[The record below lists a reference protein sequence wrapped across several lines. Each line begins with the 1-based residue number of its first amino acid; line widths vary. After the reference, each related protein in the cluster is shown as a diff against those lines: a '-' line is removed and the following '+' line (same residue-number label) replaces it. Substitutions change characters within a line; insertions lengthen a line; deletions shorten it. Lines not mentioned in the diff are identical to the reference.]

1 MKIITVSR
9 EFGSGGRELGK
20 RLSDCLGWPYYD
32 REIISAVARRN
43 ALDEGYV
50 EDALE
55 QGDFRGVPL
64 TIGRTFAY
72 LPSMPHDSRQLLQEQ
87 RRVLRALAA
96 HGDCIIVGRNAD
108 LILAEHRPLKLFVY
122 ADLESRLRRVPGAQ
136 LRRRA
141 FHSPRAGAEAPAGGP
156 APGPA
161 PRHALR
167 PALGETGGV
176 SPVREH
182 HRPVPEDAGP
192 PGGGVCPLLVLPAG
206 DPLTRAR
213 KRDCRKSLRLQ
224 VVSPDAHAAGEN
236 RSELDSRLRART
248 TRVFFHKLSAPDA
261 FSGVRGAFPIT
272 ASAADQAD
280 AHRADL
286 GRDTGG
292 HHTVIG
298 DEHLIAYGKTASDGR
313 IHKDLLG
320 CALVLDQ
327 ELTVPHLEDG
337 GLHRCQK
344 DHLTS
349 SGCTPII
356 CRSRAGVPPGARQE
370 ILGQGVRHR
379 ATERAVP
386 PHLGGYSRPH
396 GGTTVQRG
404 ENTMS
409 LYPNKIQVDGVPC
422 GLILRGSA
430 NGTYLAVFEREM
442 AELARIEQIDWSRP
456 AVVGESPLP
465 AGYGFQVRDIRYA
478 HATRSYTVLLQTAE
492 QYLGMWPASRPSW
505 GSWRRLFR
513 RSRRSSKSRSR

>member
-108 LILAEHRPLKLFVY
+108 LILAEHRPLKLFVGVQ
-122 ADLESRLRRVPGAQ
+122 APAVPGAQ

-167 PALGETGGV
+167 PALGEPGGV

-206 DPLTRAR
+206 DPLTRGR

-224 VVSPDAHAAGEN
+224 V
-236 RSELDSRLRART
+236 
-248 TRVFFHKLSAPDA
+248 
-261 FSGVRGAFPIT
+261 FPLT
-272 ASAADQAD
+272 
-280 AHRADL
+280 HMPP
-286 GRDTGG
+286 
-292 HHTVIG
+292 
-298 DEHLIAYGKTASDGR
+298 GKTGQNLIRACGR
-313 IHKDLLG
+313 
-320 CALVLDQ
+320 
-327 ELTVPHLEDG
+327 ELRESFS
-337 GLHRCQK
+337 
-344 DHLTS
+344 TS
-349 SGCTPII
+349 
-356 CRSRAGVPPGARQE
+356 
-370 ILGQGVRHR
+370 
-379 ATERAVP
+379 
-386 PHLGGYSRPH
+386 
-396 GGTTVQRG
+396 
-404 ENTMS
+404 
-409 LYPNKIQVDGVPC
+409 
-422 GLILRGSA
+422 
-430 NGTYLAVFEREM
+430 
-442 AELARIEQIDWSRP
+442 
-456 AVVGESPLP
+456 
-465 AGYGFQVRDIRYA
+465 
-478 HATRSYTVLLQTAE
+478 
-492 QYLGMWPASRPSW
+492 
-505 GSWRRLFR
+505 
-513 RSRRSSKSRSR
+513 